1 MDKEIGITSVE
12 WLENKLAD
20 NLKSIIINQDYELM
34 ENLFEQANSMNQQEI
49 VTAYQQG
56 CMGGYTHPHFG
67 SGLNYFRETYNK

>member
-1 MDKEIGITSVE
+1 MNKEIEITSVE

-56 CMGGYTHPHFG
+56 TKDKFNPPNFG
-67 SGLNYFRETYNK
+67 SGLNYFKETFNK

>member
-49 VTAYQQG
+49 VTAYQEG
-56 CMGGYTHPHFG
+56 IKDSFDSSHFG